1 MASDIIAK
9 QRKTELLGTLLQK
22 IEAVQA
28 STRDDHAE
36 AIREARLAFDAHITA
51 AVAYRVTQ
59 VLDAITGE

>member
-1 MASDIIAK
+1 MASDLTK

-36 AIREARLAFDAHITA
+36 AIRTAREAFEARITA

>member
-1 MASDIIAK
+1 MASDITK

-36 AIREARLAFDAHITA
+36 AILKARLAFDERITA
-51 AVAYRVTQ
+51 AVAYRITQ